1 MKNAPTEQRAAISR
15 VLSNACFEVYPSQ
28 HVLDQIGYLPD
39 GATIA
44 ITASETLGTDAT
56 LDLAAELRHLG
67 YSVIPHVAARL
78 IADAAELRDLLARLD
93 ELEVQSILLIGG
105 DAREPGDFKD
115 AYSVMMAMASMTHG
129 ITEIG
134 VAGYPEGHPIISDDD
149 LSSAIDIKAS
159 HAGFVTTQMSFH
171 ADAISSY
178 ATAMRRRGIM
188 LPVYLGLPG
197 VVHRA
202 RLLRLAAKIRVGD
215 SIRFLRS
222 NVGLL
227 RRFVTPRGYNPDH
240 LLTDLGAQLAAAPD
254 LIAGVHLYTFNECRE
269 TERWRQ
275 RLLERLG

>member
-115 AYSVMMAMASMTHG
+115 AYSVMMSMA
-129 ITEIG
+129 
-134 VAGYPEGHPIISDDD
+134 DDD

-178 ATAMRRRGIM
+178 AVAMRRRGIM
-188 LPVYLGLPG
+188 LLVYLGLPG

-202 RLLRLAAKIRVGD
+202 RLLRLAAKIGVGD